1 MNKKKYT
8 KGQLAFNEF
17 LDSHVLDAEGNEY
30 GIMPPSMTAEESLEI
45 LRLHFAP
52 DYISMNPIKDDQF
65 NTELVF
71 HILQTYKGKV

>member
-1 MNKKKYT
+1 MHKEKYT
-8 KGQLAFNEF
+8 EGQIRFNEF
-17 LDSHVLDAEGNEY
+17 LDAHALDAQGNEY
-30 GIMPPSMTAEESLEI
+30 GIMPPLMTDEEALEI

-52 DYISMNPIKDDQF
+52 DYVSVNPIKDNQF